1 MAMHVVCRHLSKHP
15 QAVIIWLANSEELC
29 EQAAEE
35 FNKAWSLLGNR
46 SVDLFRFW
54 GQKVLDV
61 DKLKD
66 GLLIAGFPKLHALA
80 RREIPRLAE
89 IGDRTSLLVVDEAHQ
104 AIAPTYELII
114 QVLAARQINMPVLG
128 LTATPGRTWNDPDKD
143 RQLANFFDRKKV
155 TLQVKGYHDPVEFL
169 VSQGFLA
176 APTYR
181 QIELSSE
188 TLTGYEIAQMAG
200 DLDIPEHVLKM
211 LAADERRSVK
221 ILREIE
227 ELYSRHPRTI
237 VFATTVNHAQ
247 MLTAV
252 LTAKGVNV
260 RCVTGATSELN
271 RTDAIAWFKSRA
283 GESRVIIN
291 YGVLTTG
298 FDAPQT
304 SAALIARPTK
314 SLVLYSQMV
323 GRAIRG
329 LRAGGNAKAEIVTI
343 VDTDLPG
350 FGDLAT
356 AFSNWEDVW

>member
-1 MAMHVVCRHLSKHP
+1 
-15 QAVIIWLANSEELC
+15 
-29 EQAAEE
+29 
-35 FNKAWSLLGNR
+35 
-46 SVDLFRFW
+46 
-54 GQKVLDV
+54 
-61 DKLKD
+61 
-66 GLLIAGFPKLHALA
+66 
-80 RREIPRLAE
+80 
-89 IGDRTSLLVVDEAHQ
+89 
-104 AIAPTYELII
+104 
-114 QVLAARQINMPVLG
+114 MPVLG
-128 LTATPGRTWNDPDKD
+128 LTATPGRTWNDPEKD
-143 RQLANFFDRKKV
+143 LQLANFFDRKKV
-155 TLQVKGYHDPVEFL
+155 TLQVNGYHDPVEFL

-188 TLTGYEIAQMAG
+188 TLTAYEIAQMAG
-200 DLDIPEHVLKM
+200 DLDIPEHVLKK

-237 VFATTVNHAQ
+237 VFATTVTHAQ

-260 RCVTGATSELN
+260 RCVTGATSVAN
-271 RTDAIAWFKSRA
+271 RADAIAWFKSYA
-283 GESRVIIN
+283 GEPRVIIN

-329 LRAGGNAKAEIVTI
+329 PRAGGNAEAEIVTI